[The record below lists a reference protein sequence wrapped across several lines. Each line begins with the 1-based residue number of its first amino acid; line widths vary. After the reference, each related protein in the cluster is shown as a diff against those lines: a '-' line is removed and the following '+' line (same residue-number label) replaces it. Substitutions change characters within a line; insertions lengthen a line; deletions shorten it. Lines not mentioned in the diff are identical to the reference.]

1 MTVPALTNKANLAAL
16 LGTDT
21 IPTDEKLETRAR
33 TGNGAG
39 SRRQDGFRRTQLLR
53 NKNIVVLTSSVPHNK
68 CESGCSL
75 YESHVDK

>member
-1 MTVPALTNKANLAAL
+1 MTVPALTNKADLEAL

-21 IPTDEKLETRAR
+21 IPTDETREIRAR

-39 SRRQDGFRRTQLLR
+39 SHGLDHFRKTQLLR
-53 NKNIVVLTSSVPHNK
+53 NQNIVVLTSSIPSNK